1 MQCSHAFAAAD
12 MVVALHGELGSG
24 GADWHLCFPLPCA
37 SSHVSVP
44 NENETLD
51 ASKFLAPLPPS
62 ASATMAGIARLDSGL
77 LQDFFGQGAT
87 WPMMPGQGGGGL
99 RSLLVDVCEKPDA
112 YVMTV
117 DVPGAPTHRTAAPP
131 RSERLS
137 RHHARAKP
145 PASSSSSSVTDET
158 LVLCGVL
165 AGIPKDNIALDVEGK
180 TIKISTQST
189 QEEQEKESGTGP
201 EDTQWHRVER
211 STQFASRA
219 LRFPE
224 NADMNQARARAR
236 ARGVCAPHVLVGE
249 SGLASPCACSAR
261 Y

>member
-1 MQCSHAFAAAD
+1 
-12 MVVALHGELGSG
+12 
-24 GADWHLCFPLPCA
+24 
-37 SSHVSVP
+37 
-44 NENETLD
+44 
-51 ASKFLAPLPPS
+51 
-62 ASATMAGIARLDSGL
+62 MAGIARLDSGL

-87 WPMMPGQGGGGL
+87 WPMMPGQQGGAL

-117 DVPGAPTHRTAAPP
+117 DVPGAPTHRIAASPH
-131 RSERLS
+131 SERLS

-145 PASSSSSSVTDET
+145 PASSSSVTDEKRAR
-158 LVLCGVL
+158 VVWFL

-201 EDTQWHRVER
+201 EDMQWHRVER

-224 NADMNQARARAR
+224 NADMNQARV
-236 ARGVCAPHVLVGE
+236 RGVCAPRVLIGGKRTVGAVRACVRRRVRVQRGIETHAIAFCVRAAMQVQAHVENGVLKVVIGKTAE
-249 SGLASPCACSAR
+249 PQRKRQAVKVT
-261 Y
+261 